1 MTTVRKAEPKDINP
15 LTELMYEYIVDFYER
30 PEPPMEKVHQLFIH
44 SLTKRKELNLLSKA
58 MKN

>member
-1 MTTVRKAEPKDINP
+1 MATLRKAEPKDINP

-30 PEPPMEKVHQLFIH
+30 PEPPKEKVHQLFIH
-44 SLTKRKELNLLSKA
+44 SLIKRKEPNLLSKA